1 MSVRQ
6 HNSKQAKK
14 MGVRTFDGT
23 FVVITILFLLVI
35 SIFLCFPYW
44 FTQFKIF
51 EWGFSDKP
59 GEIGDAI
66 GGTLGPFVAIAAAI
80 LTFLAFWVQFKANEQ
95 QRRDLQIERFENK
108 FYELLRLHR
117 ANVDELNIADRVT
130 GRKCFVQLFNELKY
144 AYLIVKDQFNVQTE
158 EEKELY
164 SKHKIDLL
172 KFSYTIF
179 FYGVGVNSEKELL
192 PSFNEAENKLYWN
205 CKTVFTDYQTKYIES
220 KKEHPNIRY
229 FTFDL
234 PLNGIP
240 DERTKVFYYLPFN
253 GHTARLGH
261 FYRHLF
267 QTVKYIVEQDTNL
280 FDFKEKY
287 SYVKMLRAQL
297 SNHEQLLLYYNS
309 VAWFPNKWKLYFT
322 DYRLIKNIPL
332 KLADFGISPEEKY
345 KDDIAR
351 LAARNITMFEGH
363 E

>member
-1 MSVRQ
+1 MAKR
-6 HNSKQAKK
+6 SKLKTFD
-14 MGVRTFDGT
+14 RTFGWIASL
-23 FVVITILFLLVI
+23 FFAIIILFL
-35 SIFLCFPYW
+35 FFPYW
-44 FTQFKIF
+44 FTQFKWY

-80 LTFLAFWVQFKANEQ
+80 LTFLAFWVQYKANEQ
-95 QRRDLQIERFENK
+95 QRRDLHIERFENK

-117 ANVDELNIADRVT
+117 ANVDELNIADRVQ
-130 GRKCFVQLFNELKY
+130 GRRCFFQLFNELKY
-144 AYLIVKDQFNVQTE
+144 TFSIVTDQLKVATDEERKAYAE
-158 EEKELY
+158 
-164 SKHKIDLL
+164 IDLL
-172 KFSYTIF
+172 KFSYSIF
-179 FYGVGVNSEKELL
+179 FYGVGLNSEKQLL
-192 PSFNEAENKLYWN
+192 PSLKESERKFYMT
-205 CKTVFTDYQTKYIES
+205 CKKSFVKYQDDYLES
-220 KKEHPNIRY
+220 KKKNSDVRY

-234 PLNGIP
+234 PLTQVS
-240 DERTKVFYYLPFN
+240 DERTKVLYYLPFN

-261 FYRHLF
+261 FYRHLY
-267 QTVKYIVEQDTNL
+267 QTVKYIVEQDEDL
-280 FDFKEKY
+280 IDFDAKY

-309 VAWFPNKWKLYFT
+309 AAWFHDEWKLYFT

-351 LAARNITMFEGH
+351 LAVKGIKMFELH